1 MKTILTDTDIPIRS
15 SMGGKGFALAKLSN
29 AHFPVPGWF
38 LLTPEFAGIDAT
50 DLNTID
56 AFTFSA
62 EQQSAIRNAIKE
74 LRDGNRGFAVRSS
87 AIDEDGAQSSFAG
100 QLDSFLNVAAE
111 DVPQRIVDVWRSSF
125 SERVSAYRHEK
136 GLAEGTCL
144 PAVIVQ
150 RMVDAKCAGVAFSV
164 DAVTGRWSTALVS
177 AVQGH
182 GEKLVSGQADS
193 ENWIL
198 ARDTAKTLEHNC
210 PEAQGAVLTESQAV
224 EVARMAWDCERYFGR
239 PQDIEWAYEGGHL
252 YLLQSRPI
260 TTLNQL
266 ADPDGVLNI
275 WDNSNIAES
284 YGGVTTPLT
293 FSFAHYIY
301 EEVYQQFCRIMHV
314 SPTVIEDN
322 RTIFGSMLG
331 LIRGRVYYNLMSWYR
346 MLALLPGFRFNRKFM
361 EQMMGV
367 KEGLPETVLSELES
381 KQSGGRMRDGLRLCW
396 AIAGL
401 FKAQVILPR
410 MINRFYRHSDKT
422 LAAIEAPLE
431 QMRAD
436 QLAAHFHQL
445 EQQLLSRWNAPLVN
459 DFFAMIYF
467 GVLRA
472 LTQKWCDDDDG
483 TLQNGLLC
491 GTGNIVSAEPARR
504 IRKMATVA
512 ADREA
517 LTKAL
522 CTADVSTALQQ
533 LSEDK
538 ELEKLYQSY
547 LDRFAD
553 RCLNELKLESA
564 TLRDDPLPLLRSI
577 GNLAKRIQDGL
588 TESGNTEHSLQQEAE
603 ETVIEKLRA
612 HPVRRLLFN
621 YVLKQARRRVRDR
634 ENLRFERTRLFGRI
648 RKIFVELGKRLH
660 AINQL
665 ENARDVFYLKI
676 DEVLGF
682 VEGTAVTAQL
692 KPLIEIRKTEFDG
705 YAQTAPPADRFETL
719 GTVHV
724 GNQFAGASGTDSE
737 EAFEGDLKGTGCC
750 PGLVRGHARVVHNPK
765 DANLQPGEILVAEQT
780 DPGWITLFPASA
792 GVLVQRG
799 SLLSHTAIVSR
810 EMGIPAVVSISGLLA
825 KVNTGDLLEF
835 DGKSGVIRMLDK
847 ATTEH

>member
-1 MKTILTDTDIPIRS
+1 MKTILTNQDTPIRS

-29 AHFPVPGWF
+29 AHFPVPEWF
-38 LLTPEFAGIDAT
+38 LLTPEFSGINNP
-50 DLNTID
+50 DLNAID
-56 AFTFSA
+56 AFTFST
-62 EQQSAIRNAIKE
+62 EQQTAIRNAIRE
-74 LRDGNRGFAVRSS
+74 LGEDNQDFAVRSS
-87 AIDEDGAQSSFAG
+87 AIDEDGALSSFAG
-100 QLDSFLNVAAE
+100 QLDSFLNVTAE
-111 DVPQRIVDVWRSSF
+111 DVPRRIMDVWRSSF
-125 SERVSAYRHEK
+125 SEHISAYRREK
-136 GLAEGTCL
+136 GLAEDMCL
-144 PAVIVQ
+144 PAVIIQ
-150 RMVDAKCAGVAFSV
+150 CMVDAECAGVAFSV
-164 DAVTGRWSTALVS
+164 NAITGRWFTALVS
-177 AVQGH
+177 AIQGH
-182 GEKLVSGQADS
+182 GEKLVSGQSDS
-193 ENWIL
+193 ENWVIS
-198 ARDTAKTLEHNC
+198 RDTKVLERNC
-210 PEAQGAVLTESQAV
+210 LKKKSAVLTESQAI
-224 EVARMAWDCERYFGR
+224 EVAKMAWACEDHFGR
-239 PQDIEWAYEGGHL
+239 PQDIEWAYKDGQL

-314 SPTVIEDN
+314 PTKVIENN

-367 KEGLPETVLSELES
+367 REGLPKAVLRELES
-381 KQSGGRMRDGLRLCW
+381 KQSGDRMRDGLRLCW

-401 FKAQVILPR
+401 LKAQIILPR
-410 MINRFYRHSDKT
+410 MIKRFYRHFDKT

-467 GVLRA
+467 GVLRT
-472 LTQKWCDDDDG
+472 LTRKWCGDDDG

-504 IRKMATVA
+504 IRKMATIA
-512 ADREA
+512 AKNEVI
-517 LTKAL
+517 TEAL
-522 CTADVSTALQQ
+522 CTADVSIILQKIG
-533 LSEDK
+533 EDRN
-538 ELEKLYQSY
+538 LEKLYQAY

-553 RCLNELKLESA
+553 RCLNELKLESF
-564 TLRDDPLPLLRSI
+564 TLWDEPLPLLRSI

-588 TESGNTEHSLQQEAE
+588 IESGNIEHTLKQEAE
-603 ETVIEKLRA
+603 KTVIKKLRT
-612 HPVRRLLFN
+612 HPVRRLLLN
-621 YVLKQARRRVRDR
+621 QILKQARRRVRDR

-648 RKIFVELGKRLH
+648 RQIFIELGKRLH
-660 AINQL
+660 AINQI
-665 ENARDVFYLKI
+665 EDARDVFYLKI

-682 VEGTAVTAQL
+682 IEGTTVTAHL
-692 KPLIEIRKTEFDG
+692 KPLVEIRKTEFDG
-705 YAQTAPPADRFETL
+705 YAQTKPPADRFETF
-719 GTVHV
+719 GTVHS
-724 GNQFAGASGTDSE
+724 GNEFTVASGPGSKGN
-737 EAFEGDLKGTGCC
+737 FESDLKGIGCC
-750 PGLVRGHARVVHNPK
+750 PGLVRGHARVVHDPK
-765 DANLQPGEILVAEQT
+765 DANLQSGEILVAEQT
-780 DPGWITLFPASA
+780 DPGWITLFPAAA
-792 GVLVQRG
+792 GVLIQRG

-825 KVNTGDLLEF
+825 KVTTGDFLEF
-835 DGKSGVIRMLDK
+835 DGKTGIIRILKPD
-847 ATTEH
+847 E